1 MPFTTTISGVQTF
14 LVNILDTFGVPST
27 QAELISEVVMDS
39 ELRGHWDHGVAYF
52 LSVVL
57 GSYRNGLNPAPEVRV
72 VQDGPAVTLLDGDGG
87 IGVIGSSQAMDRCIE
102 KAGTVGIA
110 AAGVVNSVNFIAG
123 APYVERAANAGFV
136 AFICS
141 NVPVM
146 SPPTGGLTKTFGT
159 NPLAYAAPAGN
170 HPPMVIDIATT
181 AIAGAKIMV
190 ARRSGE
196 TLDSGLLMHPD
207 GRDITD
213 PADFDPV
220 SSLLL
225 PMAGAKGYGLMM
237 MVDVLAGVMTGA
249 QFGPDLTFGPGGP
262 PSPDNDTTRG
272 GQFMWVIDPAQF
284 MPREEFLSR
293 MDQQMDQIKA
303 GERMKGVDEIF
314 VPGERGMRH
323 RADLLATG
331 NLQMMDPT
339 WNAMESVANEKGV
352 PLPDLV

>member
-1 MPFTTTISGVQTF
+1 
-14 LVNILDTFGVPST
+14 
-27 QAELISEVVMDS
+27 
-39 ELRGHWDHGVAYF
+39 
-52 LSVVL
+52 
-57 GSYRNGLNPAPEVRV
+57 
-72 VQDGPAVTLLDGDGG
+72 
-87 IGVIGSSQAMDRCIE
+87 
-102 KAGTVGIA
+102 
-110 AAGVVNSVNFIAG
+110 
-123 APYVERAANAGFV
+123 
-136 AFICS
+136 
-141 NVPVM
+141 
-146 SPPTGGLTKTFGT
+146 
-159 NPLAYAAPAGN
+159 
-170 HPPMVIDIATT
+170 
-181 AIAGAKIMV
+181 
-190 ARRSGE
+190 
-196 TLDSGLLMHPD
+196 MHPD

-352 PLPDLV
+352 PLPDLA